1 MLNNH
6 DELLLRDLKLQP
18 PWLLWL
24 YCLLGITAAFSGL
37 ALENGMLSKVACLGG
52 GFLIALGAEKLV
64 TRRIRTAALA
74 LVNRSRSILESDQ

>member
-1 MLNNH
+1 MLNKH

-18 PWLLWL
+18 LWLLWF
-24 YCLLGITAAFSGL
+24 YCLVGAIAAVSGL

-74 LVNRSRSILESDQ
+74 LVNRYRSPS

>member
-1 MLNNH
+1 MLNKH

-18 PWLLWL
+18 LWLLWF
-24 YCLLGITAAFSGL
+24 YCLVRAIAAVSGL

-52 GFLIALGAEKLV
+52 WFLIALGAEKLV

-74 LVNRSRSILESDQ
+74 LVNRS